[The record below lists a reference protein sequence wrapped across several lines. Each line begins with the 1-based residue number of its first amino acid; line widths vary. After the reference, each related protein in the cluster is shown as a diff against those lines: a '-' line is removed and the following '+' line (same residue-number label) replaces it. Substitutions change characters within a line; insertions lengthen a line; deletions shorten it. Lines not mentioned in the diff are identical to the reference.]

1 MNNPPARALK
11 RDQASLSC
19 VTGRESNAMSRW
31 IDRADLDVR
40 CLPSALGDIDGR
52 RAAPGT
58 RPNLAAA
65 LGAQLRDWRDS
76 FAVSGLAY
84 LLREKAWSSSS
95 WELAPVRVAGPR
107 KGFRTSR
114 RALHLS

>member
-1 MNNPPARALK
+1 
-11 RDQASLSC
+11 
-19 VTGRESNAMSRW
+19 MSRW

-84 LLREKAWSSSS
+84 LLREKAWASSS
-95 WELAPVRVAGPR
+95 WELAPIRLAGRR
-107 KGFRTSR
+107 KGLPTSR
-114 RALHLS
+114 RALHLP